1 MRRASVKIVVP
12 AVVLLAAGP
21 ALAHHSFAMFDS
33 AKTLTFEG
41 TVRQFQFTN
50 PHSWLQIVAQDGTG
64 SVKEWSLEMNTLVG
78 LRRGGWRAGSLKP
91 GDKVNVVFHPIR
103 DGSSAGQ
110 LLTVTLADGTVL
122 NAQANGGVPAV
133 RGDLVPTH

>member
-1 MRRASVKIVVP
+1 VKIVVP

-21 ALAHHSFAMFDS
+21 AMAHHSFAMFDS
-33 AKTLTFEG
+33 AKTLTFGG

-50 PHSWLQIVAQDGTG
+50 PHSWLQVEAADGSG
-64 SVKEWSLEMNTLVG
+64 GVKEWSLEMNTLVG
-78 LRRGGWRAGSLKP
+78 LRRAGWRPGTLKA
-91 GDKVNVVFHPIR
+91 GDKVSVVFHPIR

-122 NAQANGGVPAV
+122 NAQANGPGAV
-133 RGDLVPTH
+133 LRGGDQVKAVH